1 MNYVYLLDTNI
12 ISELVKPVPN
22 QLVVKKVIEHQGIS
36 ALSSIGWGECLYGIK
51 RMPEGKRK
59 QQISD
64 FYFNTVHANFQF
76 IPFDNHAANIYSDIK
91 ERLEKAGKISQE
103 LDMQIAATAIANNVI
118 LVTRNISDFENISS
132 VSSLMIENW
141 FEE

>member
-1 MNYVYLLDTNI
+1 
-12 ISELVKPVPN
+12 
-22 QLVVKKVIEHQGIS
+22 
-36 ALSSIGWGECLYGIK
+36 
-51 RMPEGKRK
+51 MPEGKRK

-64 FYFNTVHANFQF
+64 FYFNTVQANFQF

-141 FEE
+141 FEA